1 MKRIRLLLPVV
12 LVVMMLLSFYKL
24 VEDAGA
30 SVREYETVL
39 EKARAFRTDGSMKY
53 AEANYNKAI
62 DLSPSVALYTEVAEF
77 YAELGTKT
85 EYVDWCTK
93 FKTTY
98 PMDSKAYE
106 LLATE
111 YLSQGMYP
119 LCFNTIGEAKAHG
132 VETNLLNEVYAQIA
146 NKYSVSSTGFT
157 DVSPFFDGYSNV
169 MSNNLWGNVNMR
181 GEYSI
186 PAAYESIGGFSTA
199 NNMAIVKKPGED
211 FVCVDYVGAKVKSAK
226 AGYDEYGLYNENRIP
241 ARKDNGK
248 YVYLNARFEEV
259 SDEFDY
265 ASTMMN
271 GVAAVRTNDSWS
283 IIGINGN
290 TIGSDYSDIV
300 LDENQIASMSERI
313 FVGVDDA
320 YYLIDISGNRVSETA
335 FEETRPFGCDGIG
348 AVRIGD
354 KWGFI
359 DVSGNIV
366 IEPAYDDARSFN
378 NGLAAVRLNSAW
390 GFIDSKGNMI
400 VEPAFD
406 GAKDFNSAGSCFVL
420 EGEFWRLLR
429 FYRNM

>member
-1 MKRIRLLLPVV
+1 MKRIRLLLPVI
-12 LVVMMLLSFYKL
+12 LVAMMLLSFYKL
-24 VEDAGA
+24 VSDAGA
-30 SVREYETVL
+30 SAAEYENAVN
-39 EKARAFRTDGSMKY
+39 KARAFRNDGSVKY
-53 AEANYNKAI
+53 AEEYYNQALTI
-62 DLSPSVALYTEVAEF
+62 SPNIELHKEVAQFYKETNSENKCVEF
-77 YAELGTKT
+77 CNA
-85 EYVDWCTK
+85 
-93 FKTTY
+93 FKSAY
-98 PMDSKAYE
+98 PKSPDAYE
-106 LLATE
+106 LLLDIYVGKGDYT
-111 YLSQGMYP
+111 S
-119 LCFNTIGEAKAHG
+119 CFRILNEAESFG
-132 VETNLLNEVYAQIA
+132 VESQTILDVKKQIWNEPCVAT
-146 NKYSVSSTGFT
+146 SGFV
-157 DVSPFFDGYSNV
+157 DVGLFFDGYCNIKSGE
-169 MSNNLWGNVNMR
+169 LWGNVNMR

-290 TIGSDYSDIV
+290 TIGSNYSDIL

-313 FVGVDDA
+313 FVRVDDV
-320 YYLIDISGNRVSETA
+320 YYLIDISGNKVSETA
-335 FEETRPFGCDGIG
+335 FEEARPFGCDGIA
-348 AVRIGD
+348 AVKIGD
-354 KWGFI
+354 RWGFI
-359 DVSGNIV
+359 DAFGNIV
-366 IEPAYDDARSFN
+366 LEPAYEDARSFN